1 MAVRPSHGWVKQF
14 AARESAALRS
24 AAGDQQG
31 LLSGLNFAV
40 KDMYEVASHANG
52 CGNPTWLATHSAPAQ
67 STAPCVQALLDAGAT
82 LLGMAQMDELAYSLN
97 GAPLSQLRLCHCAP
111 CPCDAPAAVPCV
123 FVVDS
128 RPCRAAHRLE
138 SSTATTPP
146 MSPAAHCNSRRRREV
161 GSGPGSSG
169 C

>member
-31 LLSGLNFAV
+31 ILSGLNFAV

-52 CGNPTWLATHSAPAQ
+52 CGNPTWLATHAAPAQ

-82 LLGMAQMDELAYSLN
+82 LLGMSQMDELAYSLN
-97 GAPLSQLRLCHCAP
+97 GAPLSQLQLCHCSQCSRNRNHMSPPNAP
-111 CPCDAPAAVPCV
+111 
-123 FVVDS
+123 FMFFIS
-128 RPCRAAHRLE
+128 YTSGRALE
-138 SSTATTPP
+138 SL
-146 MSPAAHCNSRRRREV
+146 
-161 GSGPGSSG
+161 
-169 C
+169 